1 MAASWTERQLNVNG
15 LSMHVVEQGSGPAV
29 ILCHGFPELWYSW
42 RHQIPALAE
51 AGFHVIVPDQRGYG
65 RTTAPSQI
73 EDYTMQHLTSDM
85 LALLDALQQNQAVFV
100 GHDWGGVVVW
110 SMALHYPERVRA
122 VAGVNTPFLERA
134 ALNPAWIQ
142 YGTKW
147 DYQIYFN
154 EVGRAEAELSR
165 NVRRTFTLFFRTSK
179 PQDGG
184 GDSVGLTATVTQRGG
199 IFVGLPEDVPRSIML
214 TQADLDY
221 FVAEYERTGFRGGLN
236 WYRNLDANWK
246 WGERVATKQVPQ
258 PALMVTAGKDRVL
271 TPDMADGMERWVPNL
286 TRAHIEQCGHWTQ
299 QEEPEQLNRI
309 LISWLKSL

>member
-29 ILCHGFPELWYSW
+29 VLCHGFPELWYSW

-51 AGFHVIVPDQRGYG
+51 AGFHVIAPDQRGYG
-65 RTTAPSQI
+65 RTTALPQI
-73 EDYTMQHLTSDM
+73 EDYTMQHITDDM
-85 LALLDALQQNQAVFV
+85 VALLDVLGLKQAVFV

-110 SMALHYPERVRA
+110 SMALHHPERVRA
-122 VAGVNTPFLERA
+122 MAGVNTPFLERA

-142 YGTKW
+142 RGTKW

-154 EVGRAEAELSR
+154 DVGRAEAELSR

-179 PQDGG
+179 PEDGG
-184 GDSVGLTATVTQRGG
+184 GNSVGLTATVTQRGG

-221 FVAEYERTGFRGGLN
+221 FVTEYERTGFRGGLN
-236 WYRNLDANWK
+236 WYRNLDANWQ
-246 WGERVATKQVPQ
+246 WGERVVGKQVSQ
-258 PALMVTAGKDRVL
+258 PALMVTAGKDYVL
-271 TPDMADGMERWVPNL
+271 TPDMANGMERWVPNL

-299 QEEPEQLNRI
+299 QEEPEQLNRM
-309 LISWLKSL
+309 LVNWLKSL